1 MFRNVLVPV
10 DGSPLA
16 EHALPW
22 AVAAARPD
30 GIVHLV
36 HVHVVPIPVAVE
48 GMVMVHPTDDQV
60 LRDHESSYLGRL
72 TERVRAAAPGVT
84 VTTRNIDPDGP
95 FIDALV
101 ETVDATSSE
110 LVAMATHGR
119 GPLARL
125 LLGGVTD
132 RLVRDAP
139 VPVLVLRPADEYAPL
154 ELADR
159 PRLDH
164 LVIPLDGSALAERVL
179 DPAVRLGRVF
189 GTDYTLAL
197 ILASH
202 PDPDTPARPGPWDLP
217 ASTNGVATPAQEAEA
232 YLDRIAGL
240 IDERK
245 KTARTKVV
253 RSGHPVAAVLDLAGG
268 DPATGIA
275 LATHG
280 RSGIGRLLKGS
291 VADEVVRQAPGPV
304 LVFHPPG

>member
-1 MFRNVLVPV
+1 
-10 DGSPLA
+10 
-16 EHALPW
+16 
-22 AVAAARPD
+22 
-30 GIVHLV
+30 
-36 HVHVVPIPVAVE
+36 
-48 GMVMVHPTDDQV
+48 MVMFHPTDDQV
-60 LRDHESSYLGRL
+60 LRDYESSYLSRL
-72 TERVRAAAPGVT
+72 TGRIQAAAPGLT
-84 VTTRNIDPDGP
+84 VTARNLDPDGP

-101 ETVDATSSE
+101 EAVDATSSE

-125 LLGGVTD
+125 LLGSVTD
-132 RLVRDAP
+132 QLVRHAP

-164 LVIPLDGSALAERVL
+164 LVIPLDGSALAERAI
-179 DPAVRLGRVF
+179 DPAVRFGRAF
-189 GTDYTLAL
+189 GAHYTLAL
-197 ILASH
+197 VL
-202 PDPDTPARPGPWDLP
+202 DPLARPDAVTRPRPWDLP
-217 ASTNGVATPAQEAEA
+217 DSVYPGTPAEQAET

-245 KTARTKVV
+245 KVARTQVV
-253 RSGHPVAAVLDLAGG
+253 RLGHPAAAVLDLAGG

-280 RSGIGRLLKGS
+280 RSGIGRLLRGS
-291 VADEVVRQAPGPV
+291 VADEVIRKAPGPV